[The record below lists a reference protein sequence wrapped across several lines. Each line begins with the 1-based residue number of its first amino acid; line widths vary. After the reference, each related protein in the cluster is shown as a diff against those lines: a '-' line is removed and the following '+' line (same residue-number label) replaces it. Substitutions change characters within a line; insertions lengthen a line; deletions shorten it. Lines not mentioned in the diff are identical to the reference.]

1 MSFISDFMGILA
13 GNRKQVGSP
22 DKAVQGASSI
32 RQKGY
37 GNQTDNAFGHMESNK
52 YNFGSLVYPYT
63 LEQDPGLGHYILF
76 YAYRPKQSSY
86 TKGAPPG
93 RYKASAELEN
103 IGTSKQNAF
112 NPNLYN
118 ADPFSNTTSLKKHL
132 SYQKTSDAIALYMPA
147 DLKFQYNA
155 KYRPSETAF
164 AGQVAKGGFGAAD
177 AISADSSFANVLDT
191 VGQYGGDALK
201 TLVGER
207 ILRQGGATIGDL
219 IGGGDTLAV
228 VNLARG
234 KALNPHLEAVF
245 ENVDFRNFNYTFR
258 FTPRNEDEVKTVDA
272 IIKTFKFH
280 MLPER
285 SLDTTGQY
293 LIFPS
298 EFEIHFM
305 YQGSENTWLPF
316 VSHCVLN
323 SVDVD
328 YGGPQFQTF
337 RPMKKP
343 GGDGSEAPPPTTIE
357 MTLSFTES
365 EIMTKEK
372 IAQGY

>member
-22 DKAVQGASSI
+22 DKVVQGASSI
-32 RQKGY
+32 RQKGF
-37 GNQTDNAFGHMESNK
+37 GVNTNDAFGHMDSNK
-52 YNFGSLVYPYT
+52 YNFGSLVYPST
-63 LEQDPGLGHYILF
+63 LEQDPGLGHYMLF

-86 TKGAPPG
+86 ES
-93 RYKASAELEN
+93 ASGQFKSQVQLDN
-103 IGTSKQNAF
+103 VGKSKQNAF
-112 NPNLYN
+112 NPKLSNI
-118 ADPFSNTTSLKKHL
+118 DPFSNSTSLKKHL

-147 DLKFQYNA
+147 DLKFNYKSNF
-155 KYRPSETAF
+155 RNTATEF
-164 AGQVAKGGFGAAD
+164 TGQVGKGVGSAAD
-177 AISADSSFANVLDT
+177 AIGADSSFGDVLGIT
-191 VGQYGGDALK
+191 SQFGGDALK
-201 TLVGER
+201 TIVGEK
-207 ILRQGGATIGDL
+207 ILRQGGAKIAEL
-219 IGGGDTLAV
+219 LGGGDAGAV
-228 VNLARG
+228 LNLARG

-245 ENVDFRNFNYTFR
+245 ESIDFRTFNYTFR
-258 FTPRNEDEVKTVDA
+258 FTPRNEDEVRTVDA

-316 VSHCVLN
+316 ISHSVLN

-328 YGGPQFQTF
+328 YGGAQYQTF
-337 RPMKKP
+337 RPLQKP
-343 GGDGSEAPPPTTIE
+343 GGDGSEAPPPTTIT

-372 IAQGY
+372 VAQGF

>member
-22 DKAVQGASSI
+22 DKIVQGASSI

-37 GNQTDNAFGHMESNK
+37 GAQTDDAFGHMESNK
-52 YNFGSLVYPYT
+52 YNFGSLVYPST
-63 LEQDPGLGHYILF
+63 LEQDPGLGHYMLF

-86 TKGAPPG
+86 QTGPG
-93 RYKASAELEN
+93 QFKSSIQLDN
-103 IGTSKQNAF
+103 IGSSKQNAF
-112 NPNLYN
+112 NPRLTNI
-118 ADPFSNTTSLKKHL
+118 DPFNNSSSLKKHL

-147 DLKFQYNA
+147 DLKFQYKSNF
-155 KYRPSETAF
+155 RNTATEF
-164 AGQVAKGGFGAAD
+164 AGSLAKGGFGAAA
-177 AISADSSFANVLDT
+177 AIGAESSFGEVLSE
-191 VGQYGGDALK
+191 VGKFGGDALK
-201 TLVGER
+201 TVIGER
-207 ILRQGGATIGDL
+207 ILKQGGAKIADLLGAGDAQGVL
-219 IGGGDTLAV
+219 
-228 VNLARG
+228 NLARG

-245 ENVDFRNFNYTFR
+245 ESVDFRTFNYTFR

-298 EFEIHFM
+298 EFEVHFM

-316 VSHCVLN
+316 ISHCVLN

-328 YGGPQFQTF
+328 YGGAQYQTF
-337 RPMKKP
+337 RPMQKP
-343 GGDGSEAPPPTTIE
+343 GGDGSEAPPPTTIN

-372 IAQGY
+372 IAQGF

>member
-22 DKAVQGASSI
+22 DKVVQGASSI

-37 GNQTDNAFGHMESNK
+37 GAQTDDAFGHMESNK
-52 YNFGSLVYPYT
+52 YNFGSLVYPST
-63 LEQDPGLGHYILF
+63 LEQDPGLGHYMLF

-86 TKGAPPG
+86 TQAPPSI
-93 RYKASAELEN
+93 RKSQVQLDN
-103 IGTSKQNAF
+103 IGSSKQNAF
-112 NPNLYN
+112 NPRLTNI
-118 ADPFSNTTSLKKHL
+118 DPFNNSTSLKKHL

-147 DLKFQYNA
+147 DLKFQYKSNF
-155 KYRPSETAF
+155 RNTETSL
-164 AGQVAKGGFGAAD
+164 AGSLAKGGFGAAA
-177 AISADSSFANVLDT
+177 AIGAESTFGEVLSV
-191 VGQYGGDALK
+191 VGKFGGDALK
-201 TLVGER
+201 TVVGER
-207 ILRQGGATIGDL
+207 ILKQGGAKIADLLGAGDAQGVL
-219 IGGGDTLAV
+219 
-228 VNLARG
+228 NLARG

-245 ENVDFRNFNYTFR
+245 ESVDFRTFNYTFR

-298 EFEIHFM
+298 EFEVHFM

-316 VSHCVLN
+316 ISHCVLN

-328 YGGPQFQTF
+328 YGGAQYQTF

-343 GGDGSEAPPPTTIE
+343 GGDGSEAPPPTTIV

-372 IAQGY
+372 IVQGF

>member
-1 MSFISDFMGILA
+1 MGILA

-22 DKAVQGASSI
+22 DKVVQGASSI

-37 GNQTDNAFGHMESNK
+37 GAQTDDAFGHMESNK
-52 YNFGSLVYPYT
+52 YNFGSLVYPST
-63 LEQDPGLGHYILF
+63 LEQDPGLGHYMLF

-86 TKGAPPG
+86 TQAPPSI
-93 RYKASAELEN
+93 RKSQVQLDN
-103 IGTSKQNAF
+103 IGSSKQNAF
-112 NPNLYN
+112 NPRLTNI
-118 ADPFSNTTSLKKHL
+118 DPFNNSTSLKKHL

-147 DLKFQYNA
+147 DLKFQYKSNF
-155 KYRPSETAF
+155 RNTATEF
-164 AGQVAKGGFGAAD
+164 AGSLAKGGFGAAE
-177 AISADSSFANVLDT
+177 AIGAESTFGEVLSE
-191 VGQYGGDALK
+191 VGKFGGDALK
-201 TLVGER
+201 TVVGER
-207 ILRQGGATIGDL
+207 ILKQGGAKIADLLGAGDAQGVL
-219 IGGGDTLAV
+219 
-228 VNLARG
+228 NLARG

-245 ENVDFRNFNYTFR
+245 ESVDFRTFNYTFR

-298 EFEIHFM
+298 EFEVHFM

-316 VSHCVLN
+316 ISHCVLN

-328 YGGPQFQTF
+328 YGGAQYQTF

-343 GGDGSEAPPPTTIE
+343 GGDGSEAPPPTTIV

-372 IAQGY
+372 IVQGF

>member
-22 DKAVQGASSI
+22 DKVVQGASSI

-37 GNQTDNAFGHMESNK
+37 GAQTDDAFGHMESNK
-52 YNFGSLVYPYT
+52 YNFGSLVYPST
-63 LEQDPGLGHYILF
+63 LEQDPGLGHYMLF

-86 TKGAPPG
+86 TQAPPSI
-93 RYKASAELEN
+93 RKSQVQLDN
-103 IGTSKQNAF
+103 IGSSKQNAF
-112 NPNLYN
+112 NPRLTNI
-118 ADPFSNTTSLKKHL
+118 DPFNNSTSLKKHL

-147 DLKFQYNA
+147 DLKFQYKSNF
-155 KYRPSETAF
+155 RNTATEF
-164 AGQVAKGGFGAAD
+164 AGSLAKGGFGAAA
-177 AISADSSFANVLDT
+177 AIGAESTFGEVLSE
-191 VGQYGGDALK
+191 VGKFGGDALK
-201 TLVGER
+201 TVVGER
-207 ILRQGGATIGDL
+207 ILKQGGAKIADLLGAGDAQGVL
-219 IGGGDTLAV
+219 
-228 VNLARG
+228 NLARG

-245 ENVDFRNFNYTFR
+245 ESVDFRTFNYTFR

-298 EFEIHFM
+298 EFEVHFM

-316 VSHCVLN
+316 ISHCVLN

-328 YGGPQFQTF
+328 YGGAQYQTF

-343 GGDGSEAPPPTTIE
+343 GGDGSEAPPPTTIV

-372 IAQGY
+372 IVQGF